1 MEIKNLADLFI
12 ADANYIR
19 NHPRSATRVDDRY
32 QFFMPVTLFSLL
44 TGQAIATIYENSPI
58 PPEVVFEFPSITLRQ
73 MNDWNLLPKSMYP
86 ANSLPA
92 LAFTNVKLR
101 VDAGL
106 RQITVTGDG
115 STDRLDLGI
124 ASLPI
129 SGGTIHLQLYVPET
143 GTPENLAAFLE
154 GSLQL
159 GQGVSV
165 KLTLPR
171 GFMDWYLSLQPGA
184 VAKLNGGL
192 ADLAA
197 LTGMQIGTLLPEDL
211 ASVSG
216 DSGFT
221 LSELTVRFGS
231 QINAISLS
239 IKTPGWNI
247 IRAEGNEPPRLAVQQ
262 VTIRLNF
269 EFYGRSTVSG
279 GIVAQFN
286 VFGVDVDVV
295 LPIPFDSSNWH
306 LESHP
311 NVLIPGLGDIVAEM
325 GRIVGAGDLSLSM
338 PPGLSDFGSLIVQ
351 YLKISFDPTT
361 RAISD
366 VSFRL
371 SSANAWTLP
380 YVNTVSLEEIYVNL
394 SIANPL
400 VADKRQV
407 TGVVTGKIS
416 LGRFYVP
423 VEVERLTAG
432 SGWALK
438 IVYDDISVGL
448 PDLLPLI
455 GIKSD
460 DFKQALPE
468 SLSIVNDI
476 AVSGLSLIYDFNAG
490 KVSHSS
496 FQLELSE
503 VWRVIPDYL
512 EINSL
517 NVFVEI
523 DHPSDSTEPYVLAAM
538 DTEIEIGD
546 VGFDLTASNYNP
558 TTDWALVLKMREG
571 DTINFKDLIGA
582 LMTPLLPAGYKLPP
596 EFPTVVCKEV
606 ALAVVPATKA
616 FQARLTSDVTWS
628 LPFAKTS
635 FYFDNL
641 RFDLSI
647 GESPVPPATGTRPY
661 TFAASGGFVIS
672 TGFED
677 NALDFGKATITT
689 TNTGADTV
697 LTIRGIKAVN
707 LPGVAQELTTGRHTD
722 GETWNS
728 MIPAVPV
735 EFATEL
741 GTLTLDLL
749 VNLTQNVFAM
759 HGSSPK
765 YGSIAFLTKKINDKD
780 WGYCVAAKLANGFT
794 FASLLPELS
803 VIDGVMTFKNGSAG
817 IAYSS
822 FDAKEVKAAVESVPQ
837 FSEALTVG
845 GSEPIAQGVN
855 FYAAINFAT
864 ATNGVLFGNV
874 VTLLSGLENK
884 PDLVVYGHIAKR
896 ADDKTNNSL
905 KARFTAKLGDF
916 RVLNALDFHGV
927 TFQYAKDS
935 HTEITLTGDLKL
947 TLDKGKSNE
956 QVYPFHGDLKV
967 TNTRAD
973 FALRTPNGQSIVNP
987 LGMTGV
993 TIRDLHLIFSHVYS
1007 TKTTPVG
1014 TTVQLGGKANF
1025 GTATQFDAN
1034 LYVANGTPLLVEVSL
1049 TQQPP
1054 LGIIAL
1060 LASSVAGVTYPA
1072 DYFDIKFMSGSAY
1085 YYKKADDTQKQFA
1098 SVKTENNQAIE
1109 RHDGFNLQTTLKM
1122 FDRTVALQVNVQ
1134 PRGVTAS
1141 GKMLEPFDLD
1151 FIEFTDADFTGS
1163 PSLFL
1168 RVLQNEKAFGLKAGV
1183 KLFKERFATGELS
1196 IGKYSNAG
1204 NEEAHIKGHIAYAGN
1219 IELFAGSAL
1228 SFTYSKSAGFKITDW
1243 PLKFDYPLEYAKLMN
1258 GFKKGGCSA

>member
-1 MEIKNLADLFI
+1 MEINSLADLFNL
-12 ADANYIR
+12 DLNYVFT
-19 NHPRSATRVDDRY
+19 HSPSATRHGDMYTYFLPTMLFRVEGTIT
-32 QFFMPVTLFSLL
+32 VTHHEQNAVADLVRLEIPSL
-44 TGQAIATIYENSPI
+44 
-58 PPEVVFEFPSITLRQ
+58 TLRQ
-73 MNDWNLLPKSMYP
+73 MGEWKLLPQ
-86 ANSLPA
+86 AADQLDSLLA
-92 LAFTNVKLR
+92 LTLTNVTFT
-101 VDAGL
+101 VDARL
-106 RQITVTGDG
+106 RQLTVTGDG
-115 STDRLDLGI
+115 PSDRLELGLTD
-124 ASLPI
+124 LPI
-129 SGGTIHLQLYVPET
+129 TGGKIHLQVYVPEI
-143 GTPENLAAFLE
+143 GSPENLDAYIE

-159 GQGVSV
+159 GQGAPI
-165 KLTLPR
+165 KLTMPR
-171 GFMDWYLSLQPGA
+171 GLSDWHLSLQPGA
-184 VAKLNGGL
+184 SAKLSGGL
-192 ADLAA
+192 ADLAV
-197 LTGMQIGTLLPEDL
+197 LTGMQVGSLLPADL

-221 LSELTVRFGS
+221 LSGLMVRFGHR
-231 QINAISLS
+231 INAVSLS
-239 IKTPGWNI
+239 IVTPSWKI
-247 IRAEGNEPPRLAVQQ
+247 IDDDNVNNPPRLAVKQ
-262 VTIRLNF
+262 VTVRLNF
-269 EFYGRSTVSG
+269 EMYDTTTVAG
-279 GIVAQFN
+279 GIVAKFS
-286 VFGVDVDVV
+286 VFGVDVDVA
-295 LPIPFDSSNWH
+295 LPIPFDSKEWF
-306 LESHP
+306 LECRP
-311 NVLIPGLGDIVAEM
+311 NVLIPGIGDIVVEM
-325 GRIVGAGDLSLSM
+325 GRLVGQGDLTTSM

-361 RAISD
+361 RAISN
-366 VSFRL
+366 VAFRL
-371 SSANAWTLP
+371 SSANSWTLP
-380 YVNTVSLEEIYVNL
+380 YAIGISLDDIYIDL
-394 SIANPL
+394 TIANPL
-400 VADKRQV
+400 ISDKRQL
-407 TGVVTGKIS
+407 TGVVSGKIS
-416 LGRFYVP
+416 LGGFYVP
-423 VEVERLTAG
+423 VEVERLTKG
-432 SGWALK
+432 SGWTLK
-438 IVYDDISVGL
+438 IIYDDISVGL
-448 PDLLPLI
+448 PDLMPLI
-455 GIKSD
+455 GIKAD
-460 DFKQALPE
+460 DFKQALPHG
-468 SLSIVNDI
+468 LSVVNDI
-476 AVSGLSLIYDFNAG
+476 SLSRLSLIYDFGARQL
-490 KVSHSS
+490 SDAS

-503 VWRVIPDYL
+503 VWQVIPNHLTVTSLGLFVKIEHVSDDKERYL
-512 EINSL
+512 YISMA
-517 NVFVEI
+517 
-523 DHPSDSTEPYVLAAM
+523 TEV
-538 DTEIEIGD
+538 EIGD
-546 VGFDLTASNYNP
+546 VGFELMATNYDPDN
-558 TTDWALVLKMREG
+558 DWLLLLKMREG
-571 DTINFKDLIGA
+571 DSINLTNLIESLLA
-582 LMTPLLPAGYKLPP
+582 PMLPAGYHLPP
-596 EFPTVVCKEV
+596 EFPTVVCKE
-606 ALAVVPATKA
+606 ASLAVAPATLA
-616 FQARLTSDVTWS
+616 LRARLTSDVTWS
-628 LPFAKTS
+628 FPFAKTS
-635 FYFDNL
+635 FYID
-641 RFDLSI
+641 DLSF
-647 GESPVPPATGTRPY
+647 GLDVGKMPTPPANGTRPY
-661 TFAASGGFVIS
+661 LFTASGGFVIS

-947 TLDKGKSNE
+947 TIDKGKSNE

-1007 TKTTPVG
+1007 TKTTPAG

-1034 LYVANGTPLLVEVSL
+1034 LYVANGNPLLVEVSL

-1054 LGIIAL
+1054 LGIIVARVFCGWSYLPRRLFRHQVHVRQRL
-1060 LASSVAGVTYPA
+1060 LLQKSRRYP
-1072 DYFDIKFMSGSAY
+1072 
-1085 YYKKADDTQKQFA
+1085 
-1098 SVKTENNQAIE
+1098 E
-1109 RHDGFNLQTTLKM
+1109 
-1122 FDRTVALQVNVQ
+1122 TVCQ
-1134 PRGVTAS
+1134 R
-1141 GKMLEPFDLD
+1141 
-1151 FIEFTDADFTGS
+1151 
-1163 PSLFL
+1163 
-1168 RVLQNEKAFGLKAGV
+1168 QN
-1183 KLFKERFATGELS
+1183 
-1196 IGKYSNAG
+1196 
-1204 NEEAHIKGHIAYAGN
+1204 
-1219 IELFAGSAL
+1219 
-1228 SFTYSKSAGFKITDW
+1228 
-1243 PLKFDYPLEYAKLMN
+1243 
-1258 GFKKGGCSA
+1258 